1 MKKFRLFVSLYV
13 LLSLSLFITGIYGYF
28 KITTSPVVNT
38 LSIKDKTTYTV
49 VHKTMNLDGTTYS
62 DYFTENYVVNL
73 GTTVTPAT
81 LTTSQLP
88 GFTAPATQTVT
99 LNSFQNTVITYL
111 YTRNQYDLTITNPQY
126 VNAATSTPAGR
137 YYYGTTIHLEADP
150 DDGYGNNF
158 IKWSD
163 NTTNRIYE
171 FTLEG
176 NTTIGPI
183 YTDTYQVT
191 YVINNGNPG
200 DPNQTRLVN
209 NGDPINY
216 LPDVS
221 YNDCTG
227 SSGDRIA
234 DGCTYDY
241 ELVGW
246 YTESTFENQVN
257 EQYAPNHDVTLY
269 AKWNK
274 VFFYQEDSEQF
285 NADHLV
291 DTGIPL
297 FNEWN
302 SDKDFIVEFTIDSF
316 ANDNV
321 DRAVLFA
328 DMEETNDPYPGIQF
342 RWFQNSFNVN
352 ANGNDKNHKKNTA
365 VNASVGD
372 KIVLK
377 KENGSFS
384 YSLDGGTTFTT
395 YQDYS
400 NFNKFFDVTAT
411 FGGQVVKPERALKGA
426 LSEMHVELID
436 RPSYTIKFNPNGGT
450 GMMLDQ
456 TVKVGETTTLNNRE
470 YSRDHY
476 MFAGWNTA
484 ADGSG
489 TSYTNKQQIT
499 NIANDGDVITLY
511 AQWDKIRYYYLHFDP
526 NGASGTMSNQ
536 EILFNEETT
545 IDPVEFTRTG
555 YGFFGWNTSA
565 DGSGTWYEDEDTI
578 LNLASTDEEVITLYA
593 IFLKTEFE
601 RTGNHTFDG
610 TVATFIDTGVNLYS
624 DNTTMNKDFEIRFT
638 VTSVAS
644 TVIDVYTQATIINC
658 KDESNPKWPGF
669 NVRFEQSTGK
679 TNMIPQYKWNNAG
692 SSTKLPAISTSKVP
706 VEMVFKRR
714 NGIVYFSYTDKD
726 GNGTTTQLFNQTSW
740 TLNQYFPDNCSFG
753 GIYNSSHNPDRFFTG
768 TISDMRIIVEE

>member
-1 MKKFRLFVSLYV
+1 MKKFKLFASLCV
-13 LLSLSLFITGIYGYF
+13 IVSLSLFVTGIYGYF
-28 KITTSPVVNT
+28 KMATSPAVNT
-38 LSIKDKTTYTV
+38 LTVCDKTTYTV
-49 VHKTMNLDGTTYS
+49 VHKTMNTDGTTYS
-62 DYFTENYVVNL
+62 DYFTESYEVTI

-81 LTTSQLP
+81 LTPAQLP

-111 YTRNQYDLTITNPQY
+111 YTRNQYDLIITNPQY
-126 VNAATSTPAGR
+126 VNPNTSTPAGT

-158 IKWSD
+158 IKWS
-163 NTTNRIYE
+163 NNNTNRIYE
-171 FTLEG
+171 FTLEED
-176 NTTIGPI
+176 TTIGPI

-191 YVINNGNPG
+191 YVLNNG
-200 DPNQTRLVN
+200 DPNQTRTVD

-216 LPDVS
+216 LPNVT

-257 EQYAPNHDVTLY
+257 EQYAPDHDVTLY

-274 VFFYQEDSEQF
+274 VFFYQEDSEVF

-297 FNEWN
+297 FNAFN
-302 SDKDFIVEFTIDSF
+302 SGKDFIVEFTIDDF

-328 DMEETNDPYPGIQF
+328 DMEETADPYPGIQF
-342 RWFQNSFNVN
+342 RWFGGNFNVN
-352 ANGNDKNHKKNTA
+352 ANANDKNHKKNDP

-436 RPSYTIKFNPNGGT
+436 RPAYTIKFHPNGGT
-450 GMMLDQ
+450 GMMLEQ
-456 TVKVGETTTLNNRE
+456 TIKVGETVNLKDNE
-470 YSRDHY
+470 YEKDPVHY
-476 MFAGWNTA
+476 RFAGWNTA

-499 NIANDGDVITLY
+499 NIANDGDVVHLY
-511 AQWDKIRYYYLHFDP
+511 AQWEKIRYYYLHFDA
-526 NGASGTMSNQ
+526 NGASGTMTDQ
-536 EILFNEETT
+536 EILFNKETA
-545 IDPVEFTRTG
+545 IKPVEFTKTG

-565 DGSGTWYEDEDTI
+565 NGSGTWYEDEEKV
-578 LNLASTDEEVITLYA
+578 LNIAQNDDEVITLYA

-601 RTGNHTFDG
+601 RPGDHVFDG
-610 TVATFIDTGVNLYS
+610 TVNTFMDTGVNLYS
-624 DNTTMNKDFEIRFT
+624 DATTMNKDFEIRFT
-638 VTSVAS
+638 VTSVAD
-644 TVIDVYTQATIINC
+644 TVISTYPQATIVNC
-658 KDESNPKWPGF
+658 KDESNSKWPGF
-669 NVRFEQSTGK
+669 NVRFESNSR

-692 SSTKLPAISTSKVP
+692 SSSKLPAISINKVP
-706 VEMVFKRR
+706 VEMVFRR
-714 NGIVYFSYTDKD
+714 RDGIVYFSYTDKD
-726 GNGTTTQLFNQTSW
+726 GNGTTTLLYNQTSW
-740 TLNQYFPDNCSFG
+740 NLNQYFVDNCSFG